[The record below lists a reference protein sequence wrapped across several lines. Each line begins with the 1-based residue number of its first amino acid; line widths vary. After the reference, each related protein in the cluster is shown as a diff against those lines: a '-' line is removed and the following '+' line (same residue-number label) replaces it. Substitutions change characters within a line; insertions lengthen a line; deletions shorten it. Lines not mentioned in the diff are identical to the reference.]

1 MEYSL
6 DTLAETPISKNFI
19 DSKHFFRQKRKEI
32 VNFKSLYNLI
42 SRLDRICWTSK
53 FDVDCKLIEDCSKL
67 AFFMNKRYWG
77 RDLPKPNEELLK
89 YLRFYYHKT
98 MDYLVKRN

>member
-53 FDVDCKLIEDCSKL
+53 FDCHRTTSTAPIKFLVRL
-67 AFFMNKRYWG
+67 ASHLN
-77 RDLPKPNEELLK
+77 LK
-89 YLRFYYHKT
+89 VR
-98 MDYLVKRN
+98 DYLLFSFQKL